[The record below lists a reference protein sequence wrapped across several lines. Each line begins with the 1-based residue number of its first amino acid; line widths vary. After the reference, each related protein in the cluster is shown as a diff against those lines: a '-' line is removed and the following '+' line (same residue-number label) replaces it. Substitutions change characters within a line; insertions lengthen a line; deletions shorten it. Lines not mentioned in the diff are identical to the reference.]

1 MEGNFSNFLSDHFFD
16 KVMTKNGF
24 RNLKIFDLQGT
35 PVPLTIM
42 TAKRFLSLPNLCELR
57 VSCWKLS
64 ELEYKKLTDKVQM
77 SGWDLKLCRYATSK
91 YFTL

>member
-1 MEGNFSNFLSDHFFD
+1 
-16 KVMTKNGF
+16 MTKN
-24 RNLKIFDLQGT
+24 NLNNLRIFDVQGT
-35 PVPLTIM
+35 PVPLTIL
-42 TAKRFLSLPNLCELR
+42 TAKRFLSLPNLRELR

-64 ELEYKKLTDKVQM
+64 ELEYKDLTDKVKM